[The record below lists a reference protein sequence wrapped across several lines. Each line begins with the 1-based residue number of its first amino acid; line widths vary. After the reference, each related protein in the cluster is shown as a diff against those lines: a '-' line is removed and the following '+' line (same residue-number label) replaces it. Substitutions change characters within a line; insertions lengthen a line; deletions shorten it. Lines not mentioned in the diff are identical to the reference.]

1 MGRAYQ
7 ISVKASRSVTLRRDT
22 STNTVARAAALYVVM
37 VTASQ
42 MIAPLQRDG
51 IKKTKLEQRLPDYC
65 RAF

>member
-51 IKKTKLEQRLPDYC
+51 IKKN
-65 RAF
+65 